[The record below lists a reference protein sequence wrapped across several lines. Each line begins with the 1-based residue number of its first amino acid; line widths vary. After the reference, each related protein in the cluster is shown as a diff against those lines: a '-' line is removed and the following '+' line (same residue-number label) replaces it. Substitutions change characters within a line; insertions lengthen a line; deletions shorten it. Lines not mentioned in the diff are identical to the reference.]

1 MGRPRG
7 WCVRLYHDSQRTLTF
22 TRQGMA
28 SGDFISYLRVSTRH
42 QGAEGHGIAA
52 QRAVVEGYLN
62 GGRWR
67 LVTEYVEVESGRR
80 ADRPQLRTAL
90 DACRLRRAALV
101 VAKVDRLT
109 RSVAFLSQLLESGV
123 DVRFADMPALEG
135 PTGRFMLQQMAA
147 VAELEAGLIGQRT
160 RAALAAA
167 KARGKVLG
175 GNRGTVPSAE
185 ARRAGIVVR
194 QDQAADQAR
203 LLAPVLRELQA
214 GGAASLRDI
223 AAALDVKGI
232 TTARGSAWTAAAV
245 SRVLARIESA

>member
-1 MGRPRG
+1 
-7 WCVRLYHDSQRTLTF
+7 
-22 TRQGMA
+22 MA
-28 SGDFISYLRVSTRH
+28 AGDFVSYLRVSTRH

-52 QRAVVEGYLN
+52 QRAAVEGYLN

-67 LVTEYVEVESGRR
+67 LLAEHVEVESGRR
-80 ADRPQLRTAL
+80 ADRPQLRAAL

-123 DVRFADMPALEG
+123 EVRFADLPALEG

-175 GNRGTVPSAE
+175 GARGTVPSTE
-185 ARRAGIVVR
+185 ARRAGVEAR
-194 QDQAADQAR
+194 QAQAIEQAR
-203 LLAPVLRELQA
+203 LLTPVLNELRA
-214 GGAASLRDI
+214 GGAASLREL
-223 AAALDVKGI
+223 AAGLDARGI
-232 TTARGSAWTAAAV
+232 TTARGAAWTAAAV
-245 SRVLARIESA
+245 SRVLLRLDA